1 MNIIIASRRLPK
13 INGVKKAVEK
23 ISSHFGIDH
32 SLITFTSTEVPSGV
46 ADTPKSTEESML
58 GAKQRARSVFVI
70 DGKNTI
76 LSVGVEGGLFR
87 AEGKTFLQSWVCV
100 FDGEQFHF
108 GCSGSIELP
117 AHLGEAVMD
126 RGEDLSVAIDD
137 LTKEVNIRSRQGTF
151 GVLTNDL
158 LTREDSFEQA
168 ATLALM
174 PYFNRK
180 LYVKSE

>member
-1 MNIIIASRRLPK
+1 MNIIIASTRIPK

-23 ISSHFGIDH
+23 ISSHFGVDP
-32 SLITFTSTEVPSGV
+32 SSITFISVEAQSGV

-58 GAKQRARSVFVI
+58 GAKQRARSIFPN
-70 DGKNTI
+70 DRMNNT
-76 LSVGVEGGLFR
+76 LTVGVEGGLFR

-126 RGEDLSVAIDD
+126 RGEELADAIDH
-137 LTKEVNIRSRQGTF
+137 LTKEVNIRSKQGTF

-158 LTREDSFEQA
+158 VTREDSFEQA
-168 ATLALM
+168 AVLALT
-174 PYFNRK
+174 PYFHKK
-180 LYVKSE
+180 LYVKSA